1 MTTQQKQEQ
10 EQQQEQQQEPTVFD
24 LPKVLAVGIVSPA
37 AAAITSRFGI
47 GGTLVGL
54 FLSSVFIT
62 AGVDFLKVYLARVPG
77 AVTTIPGGLRKKS
90 SLVNVF
96 ERIKRPFSKFAS
108 LPRPRRRS
116 LLIGS
121 LAAAGIS
128 CIVGLVL
135 ITGLELGV
143 GKSMSCWVWDEC
155 SAAEESS
162 DNGGGGSARASTLPS
177 ILGGAQSATSTA
189 PQQQVE
195 ANPPDPQQQSGSSAG
210 TPQGAPSQA
219 APPGGSEGV
228 ETPDAPSG
236 AQPGQRQVGPSDVV
250 EDQQQQPSRSAPAD
264 QQPSSSADDYWGGSE
279 GQ

>member
-1 MTTQQKQEQ
+1 MTTQQQQKQEQ

-24 LPKVLAVGIVSPA
+24 LPKILAVGIVSPA

-62 AGVDFLKVYLARVPG
+62 AGVDLLKVYLARVPG

-90 SLVNVF
+90 SLGNLF
-96 ERIKRPFSKFAS
+96 ERIKRPFSKFGS

-121 LAAAGIS
+121 LVAAVIS
-128 CIVGLVL
+128 CVVGLIL
-135 ITGLELGV
+135 ITVLELGV
-143 GKSMSCWVWDEC
+143 GKSLSCWVWDEC
-155 SAAEESS
+155 ATEESS
-162 DNGGGGSARASTLPS
+162 AEDSGGTARASTLPT
-177 ILGGAQSATSTA
+177 ILGGTQSASSTT
-189 PQQQVE
+189 PSEEGV
-195 ANPPDPQQQSGSSAG
+195 NPPNPEQQSGSSAG

-219 APPGGSEGV
+219 APPGVGGAG
-228 ETPDAPSG
+228 ETPGDASPE
-236 AQPGQRQVGPSDVV
+236 AQPGQQQGSWSVT
-250 EDQQQQPSRSAPAD
+250 EDQQQQDSSRSAPAD
-264 QQPSSSADDYWGGSE
+264 QQPSSADSAE

>member
-1 MTTQQKQEQ
+1 VTQQQ
-10 EQQQEQQQEPTVFD
+10 PTVLD
-24 LPKVLAVGIVSPA
+24 LPKILAVGIVSPA
-37 AAAITSRFGI
+37 AAALTSRFGVA
-47 GGTLVGL
+47 GTLVGL
-54 FLSSVFIT
+54 AVSSVIIT
-62 AGVDFLKVYLARVPG
+62 AGVDLLKVYLARVPG
-77 AVTTIPGGLRKKS
+77 AVTSIPGGLRKKS
-90 SLVNVF
+90 SLRNVL
-96 ERIKRPFSKFAS
+96 ERMKRPFSKLGS

-121 LAAAGIS
+121 LVAAGIS
-128 CIVGLVL
+128 CVVGLIL
-135 ITGLELGV
+135 ITVLEVGV
-143 GKSMSCWVWDEC
+143 GKSLSCWVWDEC

-162 DNGGGGSARASTLPS
+162 DDSGGTNNARASTLPS